1 MVEIVASSGS
11 VTLSGTLWLPDDA
24 PAALLVMHPGSG
36 PSDRHNDVYFPSVR
50 GALLA
55 SGVAVASFDKRGVG
69 GSTGSWLTAG
79 IEDQAD
85 DLLAGL
91 AAVSARVPGVPAG
104 AFGHSQGGWVV
115 LEACRRAGRDAL
127 PGPAF
132 AVTSSGPAVSV
143 IEQERYSV
151 RNAVRALPEGDRA
164 SAVAVADKVLDL
176 MRDGAPHADLTTLL
190 AAHPAEADGLAR
202 VWGISSEVTTEE
214 WAHLVLVG
222 AYDPLPALRS
232 LSVPLLAAF
241 GGDDPVT
248 PSVVSVEVL
257 EREVG
262 GREVGGRE
270 AAAGLL
276 STAVLPGGDHRM
288 TAPGEADGEPRP
300 GAFVP
305 GFPDVVVEFALAQR
319 RQGVLGW

>member
-24 PAALLVMHPGSG
+24 PTALLVMHPGSG
-36 PSDRHNDVYFPSVR
+36 PSDRHNDVYFPPIR
-50 GALLA
+50 NALLA
-55 SGVAVASFDKRGVG
+55 AGVAVAAFDKRGVG
-69 GSTGSWLTAG
+69 GSTGSWLAAG

-91 AAVSARVPGVPAG
+91 AAAVDRVPGVPAG
-104 AFGHSQGGWVV
+104 VFGHSQGGWVV
-115 LEACRRAGRDAL
+115 LEACRRAGLGSATL
-127 PGPAF
+127 PGPRF

-151 RNAVRALPEGDRA
+151 RNAVRALPEADRA
-164 SAVAVADKVLDL
+164 SAVAAADQVLDL
-176 MRDGAPHADLTTLL
+176 MRDGAPHADLTELL
-190 AAHPAEADGLAR
+190 SAYPAEAEGLAG
-202 VWGISSEVTTEE
+202 VWGISTGITAEE
-214 WAHLVLVG
+214 WTHLVLVG

-248 PSVVSVEVL
+248 PSVASVEVL
-257 EREVG
+257 RREV
-262 GREVGGRE
+262 
-270 AAAGLL
+270 AAGLL
-276 STAVLPGGDHRM
+276 STEVLAGGNHRM
-288 TAPGEADGEPRP
+288 AAPGAVDDGAGP

-305 GFPDVVVEFALAQR
+305 GFPEVVVEFAVAQAK
-319 RQGVLGW
+319 QGVVGR

>member
-1 MVEIVASSGS
+1 VEIVASSGP
-11 VTLSGTLWLPDDA
+11 VTLSGTLWLPDGA

-36 PSDRHNDVYFPSVR
+36 PSDRHNDVYFPPIR
-50 GALLA
+50 AALLA

-91 AAVSARVPGVPAG
+91 AAATARLPGVPAG
-104 AFGHSQGGWVV
+104 LFGHSQGGWVV
-115 LEACRRAGRDAL
+115 LEACRRSGRGSA
-127 PGPAF
+127 PEPAF

-151 RNAVRALPEGDRA
+151 RNAVRALPEADRA
-164 SAVAVADKVLDL
+164 SAVAAADKVLDL
-176 MRDGAPHADLTTLL
+176 MQDGAPHAHLTTSLS
-190 AAHPAEADGLAR
+190 AHPTETDGLGR
-202 VWGISSEVTTEE
+202 VWGVSTGITKEE

-222 AYDPLPALRS
+222 AYDPLPAVRS
-232 LSVPLLAAF
+232 LTVPLLAAF

-248 PSVVSVEVL
+248 PTATSVEVL
-257 EREVG
+257 RTEL
-262 GREVGGRE
+262 
-270 AAAGLL
+270 ADGLL
-276 STAVLPGGDHRM
+276 SIAVLPGGDHRM
-288 TAPGEADGEPRP
+288 AAAGVENGTADGAEP

-305 GFPDVVVEFALAQR
+305 GFPDVVVEFALAQGGATR
-319 RQGVLGW
+319 ARSW